1 MSVWICLVCASLL
14 SCAGQLCQK
23 QATRPSRRGR
33 RSRHIL
39 FWLGMALLCLG
50 CGMLLWLSVLQ
61 SIPVSIAYPMLSL
74 NFVWVTLAGWGIWHE
89 PVARRH
95 WLGVGLIVVELSFWG
110 PASDGLFWALLSVG
124 LVSAAQLLLRS
135 AMVALPPLTDIVAFL
150 QHLLHFQP
158 GLSACF
164 RPAGLPAVDG
174 LLVLCPPSP
183 AAVESVCAT
192 EPELYPRVG
201 RRHLAARLA

>member
-50 CGMLLWLSVLQ
+50 CGMLLWLSVL
-61 SIPVSIAYPMLSL
+61 LSL

-95 WLGVGLIVVELSFWG
+95 WLGVGLIVVGIVILG
-110 PASDGLFWALLSVG
+110 TSV
-124 LVSAAQLLLRS
+124 
-135 AMVALPPLTDIVAFL
+135 
-150 QHLLHFQP
+150 
-158 GLSACF
+158 
-164 RPAGLPAVDG
+164 
-174 LLVLCPPSP
+174 
-183 AAVESVCAT
+183 
-192 EPELYPRVG
+192 
-201 RRHLAARLA
+201 

>member
-61 SIPVSIAYPMLSL
+61 SIPVSSAYPMLSL

-95 WLGVGLIVVELSFWG
+95 WLGVGLIVVGIVILG
-110 PASDGLFWALLSVG
+110 TSV
-124 LVSAAQLLLRS
+124 
-135 AMVALPPLTDIVAFL
+135 
-150 QHLLHFQP
+150 
-158 GLSACF
+158 
-164 RPAGLPAVDG
+164 
-174 LLVLCPPSP
+174 
-183 AAVESVCAT
+183 
-192 EPELYPRVG
+192 
-201 RRHLAARLA
+201 